1 MKKRRET
8 NQLDLFA
15 QRQGTIPPVEPSS
28 VASSGPSPEPSAAE
42 GVPLRPIGEWPTD
55 HLLDAL
61 NLHLYAEPPDDPP
74 LVASIVEL
82 GERGEP
88 RAVPLLIRTCRR
100 FAGFDARQP
109 AAEVAAAL
117 DALAKIGPASA
128 AVPLIDLIRRGLF
141 SPASTV
147 AALDCFGKLR
157 CRQGADLI
165 PAGLGHEAPIVRQA
179 ACALAASLHRREDT
193 KLLEPLLSDPDRGVA
208 KSARL
213 ALGALGYK
221 PAREPLEEL
230 LDRATPIDIPLV
242 AQALIAVADDDT
254 PVKLARAAERC
265 DEEGRCAIVA
275 ALGAMETP
283 NAVAQL
289 IRLSR
294 DGRPVVRLAVIEAL
308 GRHEDDRIVPAL
320 GALTRDSD
328 AEVIEAAEAA
338 LKSFDASPEW

>member
-1 MKKRRET
+1 MKKRRES

-15 QRQGTIPPVEPSS
+15 PGQGAPGQGATPLAELPSEPP
-28 VASSGPSPEPSAAE
+28 AAE
-42 GVPLRPIGEWPTD
+42 IAPARPIGEWPTD

-61 NLHLYAEPPDDPP
+61 NLHLYAEAPDDPP
-74 LVASIVEL
+74 LIASIVEL

-100 FAGFDARQP
+100 FAGYDAQQP
-109 AAEVAAAL
+109 AAEVVAAL
-117 DALAKIGPASA
+117 EALAKIGPASA

-147 AALDCFGKLR
+147 AAMDCFGTLR
-157 CRQGADLI
+157 CRPAADLI
-165 PAGLGHEAPIVRQA
+165 PMGLSHEAPMVRQA
-179 ACALAASLHRREDT
+179 ACALAASLHRREDVG
-193 KLLEPLLSDPDRGVA
+193 LLEPLLSDPDRGVV

-213 ALGALGYK
+213 ALGGLGHK

-242 AQALIAVADDDT
+242 AHALIAVADDDT

-265 DEEGRCAIVA
+265 DEEGRCAIVE

-283 NAVAQL
+283 TAVAQL

-294 DGRPVVRLAVIEAL
+294 DSRPAVRLAVIDAL

-320 GALTRDSD
+320 GALTQD
-328 AEVIEAAEAA
+328 ADTAVIEAAEAA
-338 LKSFDASPEW
+338 LKSFDAAPDW